1 MHKSLLLKEIF
12 NSLLQA
18 FGQFQTNTR
27 EPVSQDGGLSWHFCG
42 HSKLFVFVN
51 FQFLFVILR
60 PTSEIA
66 KEDFFIL
73 LFFLLLLFS
82 CFVICF
88 TDYLS

>member
-1 MHKSLLLKEIF
+1 MHKSLLLNEIF

-27 EPVSQDGGLSWHFCG
+27 EPVSQDGVLSWHFWG

-60 PTSEIA
+60 PTSEIS
-66 KEDFFIL
+66 KEDF
-73 LFFLLLLFS
+73 LFYYFFFCCCSVALS
-82 CFVICF
+82 FVLQII
-88 TDYLS
+88 